1 MQANWP
7 TTGAAGV
14 VVDDGPI
21 VDVVVVDVDVEEVDV
36 VVGVV
41 VDVVVV
47 VDVDVVEDDVAVA
60 VVGEVLDVGAG
71 ASVSSTDS
79 LVGADDSVRV
89 VHPAA
94 SATVSSTDHDRVPQ
108 TSHERPRSHPAILP
122 AVTPGG
128 SSRHGVTAA
137 HRSDVRRA
145 RSRP

>member
-7 TTGAAGV
+7 TTGAAGG

-47 VDVDVVEDDVAVA
+47 VDVDVVEDDGGRSRRRGARRRGWRFGLLNRLA
-60 VVGEVLDVGAG
+60 RGCGRLRARRAPCGERNREQHG
-71 ASVSSTDS
+71 
-79 LVGADDSVRV
+79 
-89 VHPAA
+89 
-94 SATVSSTDHDRVPQ
+94 HDRVPQ

-128 SSRHGVTAA
+128 SSRQGVTAV
-137 HRSDVRRA
+137 HRSNVRRA